1 MQPMPSPPPCAPQ
14 ASRSDVAGEARWD
27 LDKVAVYQD
36 PHTYKALDMDVVHR
50 IVALVLANEAGRI
63 EQDSVNDASL
73 HCVPPGSAGRVGGAA
88 PLLGPRRSHG
98 PKGAPPAPACASSLT
113 AA

>member
-1 MQPMPSPPPCAPQ
+1 MPSPPPCAPQ

-63 EQDSVNDASL
+63 EQDYHYKIWSL
-73 HCVPPGSAGRVGGAA
+73 YNFIQQEYTVMV
-88 PLLGPRRSHG
+88 L
-98 PKGAPPAPACASSLT
+98 
-113 AA
+113 